1 MMETIFYIF
10 FAILQIGVIYALIS
24 LGFNILYST
33 TRIINVAYG
42 EFITLGAFLAYW
54 LYVIYKITPEASIFA
69 SMAFAILLAI
79 PLHSFIFKP
88 ILSKRN
94 VIYIEIWGV
103 IVTFGLSLFMQGM
116 MSYLWS
122 GSFRGYSYLDEI
134 IDLGIVSFMLNKVL
148 IIFIG
153 LLFIIIT
160 YLLFYRTEL
169 GILMR
174 AIIQDPELAENLGLN
189 TNKIFFLSTIISLGI
204 AGAVGVLVSLMSEIH
219 PFMGSFYLIIAFITT
234 VLGGIGNPV
243 GSLFAGFIVGSLDV
257 LTGYIFGA
265 GAKLVVIYLSLI
277 LILILRPTGLFGR

>member
-1 MMETIFYIF
+1 MIETIFYIF

-69 SMAFAILLAI
+69 STALAVFLAI

-88 ILSKRN
+88 ILSRRN

-265 GAKLVVIYLSLI
+265 G
-277 LILILRPTGLFGR
+277 

>member
-1 MMETIFYIF
+1 METIFYIF

>member
-1 MMETIFYIF
+1 
-10 FAILQIGVIYALIS
+10 S

-69 SMAFAILLAI
+69 STALAILLAI

-88 ILSKRN
+88 ILSRRN

>member
-88 ILSKRN
+88 ILSRRN